1 MKCLQILCSRIAS
14 TTHLR
19 SPILPRLVAIFG
31 ESGLFRV
38 LAMIVAWCASRHRD
52 DAGLFGKGMCHSI
65 EDVTWLWLVFDFGE
79 GEEH

>member
-1 MKCLQILCSRIAS
+1 MSPDALFKKCFNILAFPNFAS
-14 TTHLR
+14 
-19 SPILPRLVAIFG
+19 IG
-31 ESGLFRV
+31 GNFRGIWSFQGITP